1 MNDTKAV
8 TYSTNWR
15 LFFGFWALISIVYVV
30 RAIFMS
36 EAIPLIGD
44 TDDAMRLVVVNDW
57 LAGQGWFDHIQY
69 RLNTPFG
76 ASIHWSR
83 LVDVPIGALILIL
96 QPLSGA
102 NAPFIAA
109 WIWPLL
115 LLGMLLYLSAGL
127 AVRMAGPEALLPG
140 LVLPVLSAAV
150 LVEFAPGRVD
160 HHSIQIVLTL
170 AMAYASVLAWHNPR
184 WAIGAGL
191 AAATSLAIG
200 METLPQIATT
210 ITVFGLFW
218 VAAPEKGPTMR
229 LFGIGFALFSLV
241 HLVLALPPAD
251 WFQVACDALSI
262 VHVGAAIGVGIVFVI
277 LPLLPRVVPLAHWWQ
292 RLLAGGALGLLMV
305 AGLLMIFPDCRG
317 GPYGQVDPWLV
328 ENWLSR
334 VIEAKPAWNSFA
346 ALPAY
351 TLGIVLP
358 PLLALAAIGWIAAT
372 SRKTLLASDKRAE
385 WLILG
390 LFLLIGIAVMVI
402 QVRGARLVAGMIAP
416 AGAFVIIAVRQ
427 HYLKSKGIKD
437 ALVLMGTWLAFS
449 GLAVAVIAGMLL
461 PKGSDEIST
470 IVAGGTNKNDCLQP
484 QAFTALAAMPPTR
497 IMTPIDLGAHMLL
510 FTPHSVV
517 GAPYHRNQK
526 GLLDTFSFLNAP
538 LEQARSIIEERGIS
552 LIVTCPAM
560 AEMGGLKDTPDSA
573 FVRLAASGDLPDWI
587 KDVSD
592 PNSPLK
598 IYEIQN

>member
-8 TYSTNWR
+8 NIATNWR
-15 LFFGFWALISIVYVV
+15 LLFGFWALISAVYIV
-30 RAIFMS
+30 RAVFMS
-36 EAIPLIGD
+36 ETIPLIGD

-57 LAGQGWFDHIQY
+57 LAGQNWFDHTQY

-83 LVDVPIGALILIL
+83 LVDVPIAGLILLL
-96 QPLSGA
+96 QPFAGA
-102 NAPFIAA
+102 SAPFLAA

-115 LLGMLLYLSAGL
+115 LLGALLYLSAGL

-160 HHSIQIVLTL
+160 HHSIQIILTL
-170 AMAYASVLAWHNPR
+170 AMAYASVLAWRNPR

-218 VAAPEKGPTMR
+218 VANPEKGPAMR

-241 HLVLALPPAD
+241 HLALALPPAD

-262 VHVGAAIGVGIVFVI
+262 VHVGAAIGVGLVFIV
-277 LPLLPRVVPLAHWWQ
+277 LPLLPRVLPLAHWWQ
-292 RLLAGGALGLLMV
+292 RLLAGGGLGLIMV
-305 AGLLMIFPDCRG
+305 AGLLLVFPECRG
-317 GPYGQVDPWLV
+317 GPYGQIDPWLA
-328 ENWLSR
+328 ENWLSQI
-334 VIEAKPAWNSFA
+334 IEAKPAWSSFA

-358 PLLALAAIGWIAAT
+358 PLLGLAAIVWIAAT
-372 SRKTLLASDKRAE
+372 SPKKLQASDKKAE

-390 LFLLIGIAVMVI
+390 LFLLIGIAVMLI

-437 ALVLMGTWLAFS
+437 ALVLLGTWLAFS
-449 GLAVAVIAGMLL
+449 GLAVAVIAGLLL
-461 PKGSDEIST
+461 PKGGDEVSAS
-470 IVAGGTNKNDCLQP
+470 VASGGNKNDCLQP
-484 QAFTALAAMPPTR
+484 QAFTALAAMPPAR

-526 GLLDTFSFLNAP
+526 GLLDTFSFLNTP
-538 LEQARSIIEERGIS
+538 LEQARTIIEERGIS
-552 LIVTCPAM
+552 LIVTCPVM
-560 AEMGGLKDTPDSA
+560 AEMGGFKDTPDSA
-573 FVRLAASGDLPDWI
+573 FVRLAESGNLPGWI
-587 KDVSD
+587 KDISD
-592 PNSPLK
+592 PDSPLK
-598 IYEIQN
+598 IYEVQN